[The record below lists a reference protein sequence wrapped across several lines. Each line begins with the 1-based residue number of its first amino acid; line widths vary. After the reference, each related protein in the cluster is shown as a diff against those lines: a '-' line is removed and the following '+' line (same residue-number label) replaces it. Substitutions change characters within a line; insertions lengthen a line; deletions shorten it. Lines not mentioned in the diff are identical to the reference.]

1 MTFRILTTTAT
12 AALLA
17 FGATAYAQE
26 IDADIM
32 PDADTMQMDDVDMDM
47 DMEMTPSADYDAMIG
62 MPATTSDGEVV
73 GVADGFATTAD
84 GSTFV
89 TVTLDEAMGFG
100 TPRIAVPFDPEMSQD
115 GVMLGATRADID
127 TSIAASMDGMDMD
140 DGTMMDDDA
149 MDDTMMDDDMMD
161 DDMMEDGTMTDN

>member
-32 PDADTMQMDDVDMDM
+32 PDADTMQMDDMDMDM

-149 MDDTMMDDDMMD
+149 MMDDDMMD